1 MWFRFEDFLLQ
12 FSISICAFLQ
22 LSSRISLQVQQ
33 KSGKVKT
40 WTKINTK
47 ARKASRSVETFL
59 TLLSEDENAVLS
71 LSQSYQH
78 EALWS
83 RKISETAQICFVL
96 YQRSFVISCQIR
108 VNQFKEIIPRN
119 IHPRTRRGE
128 SKHLFLILCCFSRG
142 QKIIKLIFLF
152 DGGGQ
157 KQCQME

>member
-47 ARKASRSVETFL
+47 ASRSVETFL
-59 TLLSEDENAVLS
+59 VLLSEDENAVLS

-83 RKISETAQICFVL
+83 RKISETAQIRFVL